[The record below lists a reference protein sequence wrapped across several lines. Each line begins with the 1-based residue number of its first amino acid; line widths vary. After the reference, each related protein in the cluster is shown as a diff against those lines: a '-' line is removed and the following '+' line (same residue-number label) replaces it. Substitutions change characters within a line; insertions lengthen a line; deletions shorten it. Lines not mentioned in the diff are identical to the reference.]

1 MLFIH
6 LILTTLAYTVGDIYT
21 GDISLPL
28 FKIADFSPIIL
39 KKQFSE
45 KLHQEI
51 SSGKLDNF
59 PSVSTFSWNWLLLTL
74 VRMCRLQIMVAQNEM
89 IDLISIYD
97 QIKVRVRLERTWLA
111 SQVMAGWTWLMDST
125 RQFDFIYTG
134 AVIFSELTS
143 SLTEH
148 NLFQKDRW
156 SQNNNHVIIIRKRIT
171 SKNDRSSAWTCDI
184 INVLIV
190 AEWRRSCTDPAG
202 VAFFPGAFSLLQNSD
217 SWLIWLLAY
226 PVQNIDI

>member
-1 MLFIH
+1 MAISYILSVLIHAVYFRMLFIH

-134 AVIFSELTS
+134 AMCNHLFWAHIISHRTQPIPERPLKSEQQSCYNYSKKGLQVRMTGPVLERVIS
-143 SLTEH
+143 ST
-148 NLFQKDRW
+148 F
-156 SQNNNHVIIIRKRIT
+156 
-171 SKNDRSSAWTCDI
+171 
-184 INVLIV
+184 
-190 AEWRRSCTDPAG
+190 
-202 VAFFPGAFSLLQNSD
+202 
-217 SWLIWLLAY
+217 WL
-226 PVQNIDI
+226 